1 MKKVFFMFLIFCSL
15 IAKAQVDDVI
25 TKHNGEIVKGKV
37 VRIEDFNIVFKYSGE
52 EAENSVSKYAIE
64 KIVYGKTG
72 RLEEVSEKIVV
83 NSERDWQKVIILEEK
98 QYISGLKRGG
108 DVRGKTGLINIHTG
122 NTGDQKAEKKLKMS
136 AAAIGCPFVLILSDK
151 TTIGADSNEI
161 GGTQVIKSG
170 IGYKY

>member
-1 MKKVFFMFLIFCSL
+1 MKNTLVMFLIFCSL

-37 VRIEDFNIVFKYSGE
+37 VKIEDFNIVFKYSGE

-64 KIVYGKTG
+64 KIVYGSTG
-72 RLEEVSEKIVV
+72 RVEEISGKIVV
-83 NSERDWQKVIILEEK
+83 NSDKDWQKVIILEEK
-98 QYISGLKRGG
+98 RYISGLKRGG

-122 NTGDQKAEKKLKMS
+122 NTGDQKAEKKLRMS
-136 AAAIGCPFVLILSDK
+136 AAALGCPFVLVISDK
-151 TTIGADSNEI
+151 TTIGSDSNEI
-161 GGTQVIKSG
+161 GGTQVIKTG